1 MALFLA
7 SVRDPAE
14 AEMTLVAGADII
26 DVKDP
31 AQGALGA
38 VDRETGMAIVS
49 AVAGRRPVSA
59 TIGDVPME
67 PERILSAVED
77 RVTLGVE
84 FVKIGLF
91 PGGDPRACLATLRPL
106 AERTPL
112 VLVLFADAM
121 PAFDA
126 VAAAAAIG
134 ARGVMLDTAD
144 KSFGSLRTHLGARDL
159 SAFIASAKAHGL
171 LVGLAGSLA
180 RDDVAPLLA
189 LRPDLLGFRG
199 ALCQGSRNAALD
211 KDATAAIRALIPA
224 AGPRA
229 AHTEL
234 PEAEAQALC

>member
-14 AEMTLVAGADII
+14 AEMVLRAGADII

-31 AQGALGA
+31 AGGALGA
-38 VDRETGMAIVS
+38 VDRDTSMAIVS

-67 PERILSAVED
+67 PERIREAVER
-77 RVTLGVE
+77 RVALGVN
-84 FVKIGLF
+84 FVKVGLF
-91 PGGDPRACLATLRPL
+91 PGGDPRACLAELRPL
-106 AERTPL
+106 TERAPL

-134 ARGVMLDTAD
+134 GRGIMLDTAD
-144 KSFGSLRTHLGARDL
+144 KSSGSLRAHLGAREL
-159 SAFIASAKAHGL
+159 SAFVAGAKSHGL

-180 RDDVAPLLA
+180 GDDVAPLLA
-189 LRPDLLGFRG
+189 LRPHLLGFRG
-199 ALCQGSRNAALD
+199 ALCQGSRNAGID
-211 KDATAAIRALIPA
+211 PDACAAIRALIPD

-229 AHTEL
+229 SQTEL

>member
-1 MALFLA
+1 
-7 SVRDPAE
+7 
-14 AEMTLVAGADII
+14 
-26 DVKDP
+26 
-31 AQGALGA
+31 
-38 VDRETGMAIVS
+38 
-49 AVAGRRPVSA
+49 
-59 TIGDVPME
+59 ME

-77 RVTLGVE
+77 RVALGVE

-91 PGGDPRACLATLRPL
+91 PGGDARASLAALRPL
-106 AERTPL
+106 AERAPL

-126 VAAAAAIG
+126 VTAAAAIG
-134 ARGVMLDTAD
+134 ARGVMLDTAE
-144 KSFGSLRTHLGARDL
+144 KSFGSLRTHLGVRDL
-159 SAFIASAKAHGL
+159 FTFVASAKAHGL
-171 LVGLAGSLA
+171 LAGLAGSLA

-211 KDATAAIRALIPA
+211 ADACAAIRALIPA

-229 AHTEL
+229 SLTEL